1 MSSESMSR
9 DQRRAQRLARYD
21 ELRAERPHLFV
32 NPPDAA
38 YEIVF
43 DETGQ
48 SQVAD
53 ESAAKLRAVGK
64 PEEYGDI
71 GVIYEDSFVIG
82 VRDAVRFRDGGLGPF
97 IRIMGSVVGT
107 GAAVLPVLP
116 DGRIVLIRHFRHD
129 SRSWHWEIPRG
140 FAEPGADGATT
151 AGRELTEELGVPVG
165 KVELLG
171 RFANDAEFDE
181 IFLARLD
188 VPELPAEG
196 TRDAFLEGIDDVR
209 LVTREQLEAMMVAGE
224 MTDSYTLA
232 AYGFAVARGAL

>member
-1 MSSESMSR
+1 MSSDTSR
-9 DQRRAQRLARYD
+9 EQRRAQRLARYD
-21 ELRAERPHLFV
+21 ELRAERPQLFV

-43 DETGQ
+43 DQAGQ
-48 SQVAD
+48 NRVAD

-82 VRDAVRFRDGGLGPF
+82 VRDAVRFRDGRMGPYIRVLGA
-97 IRIMGSVVGT
+97 VAGT
-107 GAAVLPVLP
+107 GAAVMPVLP

-129 SRSWHWEIPRG
+129 PRSWRWEIPRG
-140 FAEPGADGATT
+140 FAEPGADGVTT

-165 KVELLG
+165 QVELLG
-171 RFANDAEFDE
+171 RFANGAESDE

-224 MTDSYTLA
+224 MTDSFTLA
-232 AYGFAVARGAL
+232 AYAFAVARGAL